1 MKIVCVG
8 CSYTDGWVDGIM
20 SYKDTY
26 PYKLLQYF
34 PNATVYNLGI
44 GGGSN
49 YLTYR
54 FMDQAIDYYKP
65 DIVVRQ
71 ITTQNRF
78 FAYNMEK
85 KLENKALVKHAVEKP
100 GENYYLINRNTFKK
114 DCQIF
119 TLSTIGKGRLYNSST
134 SEKIHKMFF
143 KYIHPD
149 IFYEQDKAFLLAGDA
164 VLNNFKGRHVTF
176 SWFERDRHLNN
187 PCIEDTI
194 KFKNEYVLDE
204 GYHFTPAGNEVL
216 AKNVYD
222 MITEKYKE

>member
-8 CSYTDGWVDGIM
+8 CSFTDGMLPGIM

-34 PNATVYNLGI
+34 PKATVYNLGI
-44 GGGSN
+44 SGGSN

-54 FMDQAIDYYKP
+54 VMDQAIRYYLP
-65 DIVVRQ
+65 QIVVRQ
-71 ITTQNRF
+71 VSPSIRF

-85 KLENKALVKHAVEKP
+85 KLENKSLVNYAEKKP
-100 GENYYLINRNTFKK
+100 GKNYYLMDKNTYKEDF
-114 DCQIF
+114 QIF
-119 TLSTIGKGRLYNSST
+119 TPNTKRKGSLYDPPT

-149 IFYEQDKAFLLAGDA
+149 IFTEQSKAFLLAGDA

-176 SWFERDRHLNN
+176 SWFERDRHFNN
-187 PCIEDTI
+187 P
-194 KFKNEYVLDE
+194 
-204 GYHFTPAGNEVL
+204 
-216 AKNVYD
+216 
-222 MITEKYKE
+222 